1 MIADIQGMI
10 VSGELKL
17 GARFPAERELAQRF
31 GVSRNT
37 VRAAIQYFV
46 MIGVAA
52 TKAGSGTYLVN
63 NSDVLKRVLESRQML
78 EIYNWAEIQQAR
90 RVIEMG
96 IVKIAA
102 ANAIRE
108 DKVRLQSA
116 LNKLKDAE
124 KVI

>member
-46 MIGVAA
+46 MIGVPA
-52 TKAGSGTYLVN
+52 T
-63 NSDVLKRVLESRQML
+63 
-78 EIYNWAEIQQAR
+78 
-90 RVIEMG
+90 
-96 IVKIAA
+96 
-102 ANAIRE
+102 
-108 DKVRLQSA
+108 
-116 LNKLKDAE
+116 
-124 KVI
+124 

>member
-108 DKVRLQSA
+108 GSACRVR
-116 LNKLKDAE
+116 
-124 KVI
+124 